1 MNNYSNI
8 LNVDNFLFLLE
19 NFNQDIKLN
28 ICRTIMNQVVLQSES
43 KISDPYLAYSLL
55 KVGKII
61 HDSVELNNTEIQR
74 KEVSDT
80 LNKFIRKIDFG
91 VDFEN
96 HINILTEA
104 RGTFYEL
111 DEVIETL
118 VLEVHRIC
126 INTYNIVKAKH
137 NSKTLRFCKVN
148 YSIKQ

>member
-61 HDSVELNNTEIQR
+61 HDSVELNNT
-74 KEVSDT
+74 DN
-80 LNKFIRKIDFG
+80 L
-91 VDFEN
+91 
-96 HINILTEA
+96 
-104 RGTFYEL
+104 
-111 DEVIETL
+111 
-118 VLEVHRIC
+118 
-126 INTYNIVKAKH
+126 
-137 NSKTLRFCKVN
+137 
-148 YSIKQ
+148 